1 MNRLVPASRLT
12 DHPAVRLQG
21 NVGTAE
27 AADLHRQALA
37 TLTTP
42 DREVVVDCSEL
53 AYLGGAAL
61 QVLLAW
67 QRDLAARS
75 RRLILADV
83 GPAVQATI
91 RLAGSASLLPTT

>member
-12 DHPAVRLQG
+12 DPPAVRLQG

-37 TLTTP
+37 TLTP

-83 GPAVQATI
+83 GPAVQATL
-91 RLAGSASLLPTT
+91 RLAGSSSLLLAA